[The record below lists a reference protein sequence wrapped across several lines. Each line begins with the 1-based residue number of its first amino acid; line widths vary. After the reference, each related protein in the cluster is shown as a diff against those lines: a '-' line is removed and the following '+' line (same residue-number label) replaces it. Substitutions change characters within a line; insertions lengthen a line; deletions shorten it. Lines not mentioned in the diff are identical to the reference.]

1 MDMHAATDGASYTT
15 TTIAECDAFAIPVEQ
30 HPRSAM
36 VPGLLGQ
43 LAAMKIAR
51 IELMELPNELLI
63 HIATRLVQDS
73 MPEFPYP
80 IFVLAGVCT
89 RLRTL
94 YLSTTELWTRIDLG
108 WPPEAIQLSMRC
120 ASLQPLD
127 IIANNPPLDDGNLQ
141 CLSQAQ
147 TLRIELHTGKRHKIK
162 KSRRNP
168 MEILSHLQEM
178 DLIKLRAIVI
188 RGEDRRNWGVLPDS
202 LTTASRVNLV
212 TFAAQDICIY
222 SLPQFPV
229 LRTLKIES
237 CRIWL
242 SFFSELPLQTPTLER
257 LKMLGPM
264 DVIDSLD
271 NMEPAMPHVP
281 MPHFRGL
288 IIEADCEEVAMYVD
302 MLPFPSNMLH
312 VLAKKRSLGGSDMP
326 YHTAIMEQLKRFW
339 DCRIGDRAPFP
350 NGKLTRCT
358 NVMSKDTITEV
369 KFGDTAWDSP
379 MAYSCFCD
387 PLEPDS
393 PLLDYVTE
401 VRLEYTDRH
410 PTADLLPSDLRM
422 LRHVETLEIVGT
434 NKLDPHAE
442 SEVAHF
448 LEDWIVLRKEVPIRT
463 VEFWQCGGAAR
474 GLFERLEQGI
484 IPTSVTWVV

>member
-73 MPEFPYP
+73 MPELPYP

-120 ASLQPLD
+120 ASSQPLD
-127 IIANNPPLDDGNLQ
+127 IIANNPSLDNENLQ

-147 TLRIELHTGKRHKIK
+147 TLRVELHTSKRQKIK
-162 KSRRNP
+162 GTRWNP
-168 MEILSHLQEM
+168 YAILSYLEGT
-178 DLIKLRAIVI
+178 DLIELRAIII
-188 RGEDRRNWGVLPDS
+188 RGENRRNWGVLPDFM
-202 LTTASRVNLV
+202 TAASCANLV
-212 TFAAQDICIY
+212 TFAAQGICIH
-222 SLPQFPV
+222 SLPQLPV

-237 CRIWL
+237 CRIWCSL
-242 SFFSELPLQTPTLER
+242 FQEFPLQTLTLER
-257 LKMLGPM
+257 LELLGPM
-264 DVIDSLD
+264 EVMDSPD
-271 NMEPAMPHVP
+271 NTEPTMPHVP
-281 MPHFRGL
+281 MPHFRDL
-288 IIEADCEEVAMYVD
+288 IIEADFEEVAMYVK

-312 VLAKKRSLGGSDMP
+312 VLAKKRSLGSSDMP

-339 DCRIGDRAPFP
+339 DRRIGDRAPFP

-358 NVMSKDTITEV
+358 NVISQDTITEV

-422 LRHVETLEIVGT
+422 LLHIETLEIIGT

-448 LEDWIVLRKEVPIRT
+448 LEDWIVLWKEIPIRT

-474 GLFERLEQGI
+474 GLFERLEQDI